1 MRFYIG
7 NRVHLAAFITGLYD
21 YDNTTRKFAD
31 VLSGKK
37 TRVTLGYPEI
47 AAAKS
52 FGVSPRTK
60 IVLKRSYALHMDNSG
75 HFTGLGYGK
84 NGHRDPYP
92 LTIRQVSLIP
102 EIIKTAKQT
111 EIFTDE
117 RVRGLQRYRIERK
130 ESWGQII
137 IVEVSINRNE
147 IYLVTAYNKNNTPTI
162 GCIY

>member
-1 MRFYIG
+1 MRLHIG
-7 NRVHLAAFITGLYD
+7 NRVHLDAFITGLYD

-52 FGVSPRTK
+52 FGVSLRTK

-102 EIIKTAKQT
+102 EIIKTIHPQSGVSIKS
-111 EIFTDE
+111 
-117 RVRGLQRYRIERK
+117 RIECA
-130 ESWGQII
+130 SPQSH
-137 IVEVSINRNE
+137 VRNGRL
-147 IYLVTAYNKNNTPTI
+147 I
-162 GCIY
+162 

>member
-1 MRFYIG
+1 MRFCIG

-60 IVLKRSYALHMDNSG
+60 I
-75 HFTGLGYGK
+75 
-84 NGHRDPYP
+84 
-92 LTIRQVSLIP
+92 
-102 EIIKTAKQT
+102 
-111 EIFTDE
+111 
-117 RVRGLQRYRIERK
+117 
-130 ESWGQII
+130 